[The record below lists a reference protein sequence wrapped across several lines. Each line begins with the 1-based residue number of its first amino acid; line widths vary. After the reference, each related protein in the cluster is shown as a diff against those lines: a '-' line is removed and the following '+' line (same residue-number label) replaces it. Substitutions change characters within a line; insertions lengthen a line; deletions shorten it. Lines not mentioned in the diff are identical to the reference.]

1 MDDKFQIS
9 KAKPVTKIE
18 ILQQKIEDLVKLRD
32 KEKDLTA
39 KQRLNAEIT
48 TLFAQYQRLKL

>member
-9 KAKPVTKIE
+9 KSKPTTKIE
-18 ILQQKIEDLVKLRD
+18 IVQQKIEDLVKLRD
-32 KEKDLTA
+32 KEKDPAA
-39 KQRLNAEIT
+39 KQKLNAEIT

>member
-1 MDDKFQIS
+1 MDDKFQVS

-18 ILQQKIEDLVKLRD
+18 ILERKIEDLVKLRD
-32 KEKDLTA
+32 QEKDLTA
-39 KQRLNAEIT
+39 KQKLNAEIT

>member
-32 KEKDLTA
+32 KENDPVA
-39 KQRLNAEIT
+39 KQKLNAEIT

>member
-32 KEKDLTA
+32 KEKDLA
-39 KQRLNAEIT
+39 VKQKLNAEIT

>member
-9 KAKPVTKIE
+9 RAKPVTKIE
-18 ILQQKIEDLVKLRD
+18 ILQQKIEDLVKFRD
-32 KEKDLTA
+32 KEKDLAA
-39 KQRLNAEIT
+39 KQKLNAEIN

>member
-1 MDDKFQIS
+1 MDDKFQVS

-18 ILQQKIEDLVKLRD
+18 IIQQKIEDLVKLRD
-32 KEKDLTA
+32 KEKDLAA
-39 KQRLNAEIT
+39 KQKLNAEIT

>member
-1 MDDKFQIS
+1 MDNKFQIS

-32 KEKDLTA
+32 KESDTA
-39 KQRLNAEIT
+39 TKQKLNAEIT

>member
-9 KAKPVTKIE
+9 KSKPTTKIE

-32 KEKDLTA
+32 KENDPAA
-39 KQRLNAEIT
+39 KQKLNAEIT

>member
-18 ILQQKIEDLVKLRD
+18 ILQQQIEDLVKLRD
-32 KEKDLTA
+32 KEKDLAA
-39 KQRLNAEIT
+39 KQKLNAEIT

>member
-18 ILQQKIEDLVKLRD
+18 ILERKIEDLVKLRD
-32 KEKDLTA
+32 KKKDLAA
-39 KQRLNAEIT
+39 KQKLNAEIT

>member
-18 ILQQKIEDLVKLRD
+18 VLERKIEDLVKLRD
-32 KEKDLTA
+32 KEKDLVA
-39 KQRLNAEIT
+39 KQKLNAEIT

>member
-9 KAKPVTKIE
+9 KGKPTTKIE
-18 ILQQKIEDLVKLRD
+18 IVQQKIEDLVKLRD
-32 KEKDLTA
+32 KEKDPAA
-39 KQRLNAEIT
+39 KQKLNAEIT

>member
-9 KAKPVTKIE
+9 KSKPTTKIE
-18 ILQQKIEDLVKLRD
+18 ILQQQIEDLVKLRD
-32 KEKDLTA
+32 KEKNPAA
-39 KQRLNAEIT
+39 KQKLNAEIT

>member
-18 ILQQKIEDLVKLRD
+18 ILERKIEDLVKHRD
-32 KEKDLTA
+32 KENDPVA
-39 KQRLNAEIT
+39 KQKLNAEIT

>member
-32 KEKDLTA
+32 KEKDLAA

>member
-18 ILQQKIEDLVKLRD
+18 ILEGKIEDLVKLRD
-32 KEKDLTA
+32 KEKDLVD
-39 KQRLNAEIT
+39 KQKLNAEIT